1 MDTLFELLF
10 HAWVPHYRPDMAP
23 DYLQD
28 DPVQAYGLY
37 SFRRG
42 FQLGLC
48 LAAMSLREYLDEK
61 TGAGVLP
68 APRQLVLLYLDLL
81 HRSVKKICRGQIF
94 SVGCPGCA
102 GTGTFKAGNHFT
114 SICFIK

>member
-37 SFRRG
+37 SFRSG
-42 FQLGLC
+42 LQLGL
-48 LAAMSLREYLDEK
+48 LLMAASLWDYLD
-61 TGAGVLP
+61 
-68 APRQLVLLYLDLL
+68 
-81 HRSVKKICRGQIF
+81 
-94 SVGCPGCA
+94 
-102 GTGTFKAGNHFT
+102 
-114 SICFIK
+114 

>member
-37 SFRRG
+37 SIRRG

-48 LAAMSLREYLDEK
+48 LAAMSLWEYLD
-61 TGAGVLP
+61 
-68 APRQLVLLYLDLL
+68 
-81 HRSVKKICRGQIF
+81 
-94 SVGCPGCA
+94 
-102 GTGTFKAGNHFT
+102 
-114 SICFIK
+114 

>member
-1 MDTLFELLF
+1 MEETKMDTLFELLF

-42 FQLGLC
+42 LQLGLF
-48 LAAMSLREYLDEK
+48 LMAASLWEYLD
-61 TGAGVLP
+61 
-68 APRQLVLLYLDLL
+68 
-81 HRSVKKICRGQIF
+81 
-94 SVGCPGCA
+94 
-102 GTGTFKAGNHFT
+102 
-114 SICFIK
+114 